1 MIQLALKSRRGNLP
15 IPTKKPVSAVSNF
28 CVLSPHF
35 PHLLLPSSFLW
46 LTNLLT
52 NSRQQDQRNC
62 QPSIK
67 PLKRMHRKVTQKRSH
82 LQAGET
88 GRDREGTLCGLAKL
102 SANMLIVI
110 DQRCWLKRQWAETV
124 LGFGFGFCW
133 AASGNRWH
141 RICVVW
147 VAIKAT
153 LCRLSKFLI
162 KYAAEC
168 HHYAKRSPWALALTV
183 APTLAQPLR
192 ILFANMQGLPPRH
205 LQFTRQCSR
214 GASRR
219 GSGSEPSM
227 CVWVCVCASLGSWQ
241 TANTIAPHLL
251 HTRPSPKS
259 LWHFNRIC

>member
-1 MIQLALKSRRGNLP
+1 MADKFADKFKTARSAKLP
-15 IPTKKPVSAVSNF
+15 AINQAIKKNAPQSDSKKKPPTSGR
-28 CVLSPHF
+28 HRE
-35 PHLLLPSSFLW
+35 
-46 LTNLLT
+46 
-52 NSRQQDQRNC
+52 RQR
-62 QPSIK
+62 
-67 PLKRMHRKVTQKRSH
+67 
-82 LQAGET
+82 E
-88 GRDREGTLCGLAKL
+88 RDWEGILCGLAKL

-133 AASGNRWH
+133 GSRVASGNRWH

-168 HHYAKRSPWALALTV
+168 HHYAKRSPWAPTLTV
-183 APTLAQPLR
+183 VPTLAQPLR

-227 CVWVCVCASLGSWQ
+227 CVWVCVCVPLSGVDRRP
-241 TANTIAPHLL
+241 TTFAPHLL

>member
-1 MIQLALKSRRGNLP
+1 MADKFADKFKAARSAKLPAINQAIKKNAPQSDSKRKPPTSGRG
-15 IPTKKPVSAVSNF
+15 
-28 CVLSPHF
+28 
-35 PHLLLPSSFLW
+35 
-46 LTNLLT
+46 
-52 NSRQQDQRNC
+52 R
-62 QPSIK
+62 
-67 PLKRMHRKVTQKRSH
+67 
-82 LQAGET
+82 E
-88 GRDREGTLCGLAKL
+88 RDREGTLCRLAKL

-124 LGFGFGFCW
+124 LGFGFGFFW
-133 AASGNRWH
+133 GSRDASGNLWH

-168 HHYAKRSPWALALTV
+168 HHYAKRSLWALALALTL

-214 GASRR
+214 GATGRR
-219 GSGSEPSM
+219 SGSEPSM
-227 CVWVCVCASLGSWQ
+227 CVCASLGSWQ
-241 TANTIAPHLL
+241 TANNICATFASHEAVA
-251 HTRPSPKS
+251 KVS
-259 LWHFNRIC
+259 LTF